1 MRMQVV
7 IGAAVVLLAGGATMG
22 PAEAAPAQSKGV
34 GPVKEVKLGPVDP
47 ALVEKGKRV
56 FEQKCAACHKFEE
69 RYVGP
74 ALGGITRRR
83 SPEWIMNMILNPQ
96 GMLEKDPT
104 AKDLL
109 AEYYTP
115 MTFQNVTEADARA
128 VLDLARSVDLE
139 KKGEKP
145 EKAEKAPKTE
155 RGAKSGKATK
165 TSEAEKKR

>member
-1 MRMQVV
+1 MRTVTVV
-7 IGAAVVLLAGGATMG
+7 GTALVLFAGFAPIPGETV
-22 PAEAAPAQSKGV
+22 AAPSKGV
-34 GPVKEVKLGPVDP
+34 GPVKQVKLGPIDP
-47 ALVEKGKRV
+47 ARVERGKQV
-56 FEQKCAACHKFEE
+56 FEQKCTACHKFEE

-74 ALGGITRRR
+74 ALGGVTGRR

-109 AEYYTP
+109 AEYFTP

-128 VLDLARSVDLE
+128 ILELARSVDQA

-145 EKAEKAPKTE
+145 EKAEK
-155 RGAKSGKATK
+155 GAKPKA
-165 TSEAEKKR
+165 KKK